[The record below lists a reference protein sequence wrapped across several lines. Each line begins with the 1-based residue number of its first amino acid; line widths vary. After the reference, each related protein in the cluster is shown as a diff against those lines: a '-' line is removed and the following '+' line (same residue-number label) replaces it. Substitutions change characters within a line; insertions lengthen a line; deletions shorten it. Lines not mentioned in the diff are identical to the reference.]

1 MITEVP
7 GISVLPACGFKE
19 WSLVCDALGAGA
31 QSLILRKG
39 GIHEGRGGFWW
50 KHDRF
55 FLFPT
60 HFHEQRA
67 AFTWGAEG
75 GESPAPAEGSG
86 HRLTLF
92 AEVVEKAQLTEW
104 ERVEAL
110 RPWHYWTEEAIRERF
125 DYTEQ
130 AGISVA
136 LLRVWRLE
144 EPWEFP
150 DQAKYGGCRSWLDLP
165 EVPEAGLV
173 PVLDDAAHAE
183 RMAALRA
190 AMGQA

>member
-1 MITEVP
+1 MIPEVP

-67 AFTWGAEG
+67 SFRWGADG
-75 GESPAPAEGSG
+75 GESPAPMEGAG

-92 AEVVEKAQLTEW
+92 AEVVEKTQLTEW

-136 LLRVWRLE
+136 VLRVWRLAE
-144 EPWEFP
+144 VWEFP
-150 DQAKYGGCRSWLDLP
+150 DEAKFGGCRSWLDLP

-173 PVLDDAAHAE
+173 PVLDDAAHGE
-183 RMAALRA
+183 RMAALRS

>member
-31 QSLILRKG
+31 QSVILRKG

-92 AEVVEKAQLTEW
+92 AEVVEKAQTKKGRRLLVNTVDEM
-104 ERVEAL
+104 EECDRTTSFGEEYGKQLELEEVRVE
-110 RPWHYWTEEAIRERF
+110 TECSREQC
-125 DYTEQ
+125 ENLGL
-130 AGISVA
+130 GI
-136 LLRVWRLE
+136 
-144 EPWEFP
+144 EPN
-150 DQAKYGGCRSWLDLP
+150 S
-165 EVPEAGLV
+165 
-173 PVLDDAAHAE
+173 
-183 RMAALRA
+183 
-190 AMGQA
+190 